1 MKKNFSEVLELILK
15 DAKEQ
20 AIRLGQ
26 SYVGSEHLLIGLLNI
41 KTGTSSKILDL
52 YDIESEVVVKMIEDL
67 IKVNDTT
74 TLGHLPLTRR
84 AERILK
90 NAYLEANER
99 KLDIAD
105 SEHLLL
111 AFLREKDGVV
121 FDVLNSFSLEFD
133 TVCELIDG
141 EINQNGGMVSNSKIK
156 NDSVTP
162 TLDHFSRDITDLAI
176 NDKLDPVIGRETEIE
191 RVAQVLSRRKK
202 NNPVLIGEPGVGKT
216 AIIEG
221 LAQRIIN
228 KQAPRI
234 LHNKR
239 ILCLDLA
246 LIVSGTKYR
255 GQFEERL
262 KTIMKELENQDNLII
277 FIDEL
282 HTLVGAGGASGSL
295 DASNMFKPSLARGD
309 IHCIGA
315 TTLDEHRQFIE
326 KDGALDRRFQK
337 IVINPASK
345 NESIEILIGLKDK
358 YEEHHNVKYSD
369 NALEACVYL
378 SDRYIS
384 DKYLPDKAIDILDE
398 AGARAHLYN
407 NTPKNIINIEK
418 KIDAIRLKKEIMVDK
433 QLYEEAAVL
442 RDDERKLI
450 EKLNSAQKSWNKKLK
465 SKVIEISS
473 HNISDVVSIITG
485 IPINKVAQS
494 ESKKLLNLPKTLSN
508 YIVGQDSAINSLSNA
523 IRRSRAGLKDPLRP
537 IGVFL
542 FLGPTGVGKTE
553 LAKVLSKYLHNNIN
567 PLIKVDMSEFSER
580 FSISRLIGS
589 PPGYVGYDSG
599 GELTEKVRR
608 NPYSVILL
616 DELEKAH
623 PDIFNIF
630 LQIFDDGV
638 LTDGLGTKVDFSNTI
653 IIMTSN
659 LGNKELANNEF
670 GFGDADSNN
679 NYDKIKSKIMKSVH
693 QTISPE
699 LINRIDE
706 TIVFRS
712 LQQDSILK
720 IINLQLKDL
729 YNNLSRIGIKVIISI
744 SAKRLLAKKGYHPN
758 YGVRSLR
765 REIQK
770 SIEDKISEE
779 LLKRNTS
786 KISSIKVVAKNKAF
800 IFSYYENKIIS

>member
-1 MKKNFSEVLELILK
+1 MKKNFSKILELILK

-41 KTGTSSKILDL
+41 KTGISSKILDL
-52 YDIESEVVVKMIEDL
+52 YDIEPEVVVKMIEDL

-99 KLDIAD
+99 KLKIAD

-141 EINQNGGMVSNSKIK
+141 EINQNEGMVSNSKIK

-262 KTIMKELENQDNLII
+262 KTIMKELEDQDNLII

-282 HTLVGAGGASGSL
+282 HTLVGAGGAYGSL

-315 TTLDEHRQFIE
+315 TTLDEHRQYIE

-407 NTPKNIINIEK
+407 NTPKRIINIEK

-508 YIVGQDSAINSLSNA
+508 HIIGQDSAIASLSNA

-638 LTDGLGTKVDFSNTI
+638 LTDGLGTRVDFSNTI

-659 LGNKELANNEF
+659 LGNKESANNEF
-670 GFGDADSNN
+670 GFGDAFSNN

-720 IINLQLKDL
+720 IFFRYIAEPHL
-729 YNNLSRIGIKVIISI
+729 
-744 SAKRLLAKKGYHPN
+744 
-758 YGVRSLR
+758 
-765 REIQK
+765 
-770 SIEDKISEE
+770 
-779 LLKRNTS
+779 
-786 KISSIKVVAKNKAF
+786 
-800 IFSYYENKIIS
+800 